1 MGKKI
6 LLKMS
11 DDKDIIITL
20 DDENEHIIS
29 HDQREINAEQIFKLL
44 DYKIGDTYTVET
56 VNEHKLDPPVF
67 TFFSSAGQEPHT
79 LRILFWEEE
88 KETSLHD
95 LPPFTDLRQD
105 SGFSATGAWYHSG
118 CIRCKTHGKGLAA
131 KRGEIPG
138 YFQ

>member
-67 TFFSSAGQEPHT
+67 TFFSELIQD
-79 LRILFWEEE
+79 IV
-88 KETSLHD
+88 TSIGELIIPDIEHD
-95 LPPFTDLRQD
+95 LD
-105 SGFSATGAWYHSG
+105 
-118 CIRCKTHGKGLAA
+118 
-131 KRGEIPG
+131 
-138 YFQ
+138 